1 MSAGLKVQF
10 LNETRTSAFTVE
22 PSTTPLY
29 RRFNNV
35 ALSESATDGRDS
47 LRFFETIRKEY
58 LMDENNSNLTDA
70 NVDYLGMWTADKA
83 TGLSFQIDTAWV
95 NRGAGYIKPQYLISV
110 AHNDFAGTPGK
121 PCTEDGPH
129 VDKDGNITDA
139 EHCVHATPAIPG
151 FERAKYLVSF
161 PGFCRC
167 FTVRTNLMQISR
179 VVYTRVGFR

>member
-1 MSAGLKVQF
+1 M
-10 LNETRTSAFTVE
+10 
-22 PSTTPLY
+22 
-29 RRFNNV
+29 
-35 ALSESATDGRDS
+35 
-47 LRFFETIRKEY
+47 
-58 LMDENNSNLTDA
+58 
-70 NVDYLGMWTADKA
+70 
-83 TGLSFQIDTAWV
+83 SFQIDTAWV

-161 PGFCRC
+161 QDSVDVYGQDKPYADIKGG
-167 FTVRTNLMQISR
+167 
-179 VVYTRVGFR
+179 YTRVGFVKAIHSGDSLYILVNEFKNMKPADLDTADIVKAYTAAKINGKYIVNLQGDQHKNVTWSFRYVDPDKAANVTEEDSER